1 MITPRFNIT
10 QDEEYIFLKIFI
22 SNIRFNAMG
31 LEIVIQ
37 ENMIIFH
44 LSPYYLRL
52 RFPHELVDDERSTA
66 QYDSKDECI
75 NVKIGKLN
83 KNEYFE
89 DLDLPTKL
97 LARQGDLAGADALTE
112 NIDAKKAQKPLIQEV
127 EVDGASNS
135 FKEDVKT
142 IGQMGEGFNWEIEQK
157 MDSIINNGILKT
169 KYGFDNLYDT
179 FISVSVSNGNDINEL
194 DDPEHTEAN
203 NRVIERLRKE
213 NLKFDPEYY
222 ISEYMTHK
230 YGNEEDLEIN
240 GIKELLKF
248 TPSIVKQYLQWYK
261 DSANPNLV
269 MPVEFTEREQKQ
281 MQDHLPKKSYLVEDI
296 KPLYVT
302 ILSVL
307 FSYMF
312 EQLENEGT
320 HTTESAWTMGK
331 LCPQI
336 SFLDQQLKQMNEPQD
351 GMKEIFN
358 GNKDSSL
365 IKIAIITGTRRAL
378 SYPLHRNYD
387 LVMKVWTF
395 VYYILRGGKRL
406 VIRALLD
413 IHETFRFHDVY
424 YVYDKVLLDDLIAW
438 FISQGSENVIRSLA
452 MEMRKEQESISKR
465 DIEFECIASFNE
477 QTAEPEWET
486 LNLREMEI
494 LAESEYREQQ
504 QNQH

>member
-1 MITPRFNIT
+1 MITPRFSIT
-10 QDEEYIFLKIFI
+10 QDGEFLFLKIFI
-22 SNIRFNAMG
+22 SNIRFNATG

-37 ENMIIFH
+37 ENMVVFH

-83 KNEYFE
+83 KDEYFE

-97 LARQGDLAGADALTE
+97 LARQGDLVGADALAEAPDE
-112 NIDAKKAQKPLIQEV
+112 NKNHKPLIQEIGG
-127 EVDGASNS
+127 DDTNI
-135 FKEDVKT
+135 KPTEDVKT

-157 MDSIINNGILKT
+157 IDSTLDDGLLKT

-179 FISVSVSNGNDINEL
+179 VISISISNGNDINEL
-194 DDPEHTEAN
+194 DDPEHAKAN
-203 NRVIERLRKE
+203 DRVIERLRKE
-213 NLKFDPEYY
+213 SLKFDPEYY
-222 ISEYMTHK
+222 VSEHMTNK
-230 YGNEEDLEIN
+230 YGNEEDSEIN
-240 GIKELLKF
+240 GIKELLKY
-248 TPSIVKQYLQWYK
+248 TPSIVKQYLKWYK
-261 DSANPNLV
+261 DCPNPNLV
-269 MPVEFTEREQKQ
+269 MPVEFTDKEQKQ
-281 MQDHLPKKSYLVEDI
+281 MQDNLPKKTYLVEDV

-302 ILSVL
+302 ILNIL

-312 EQLENEGT
+312 ELIENEGT

-336 SFLDQQLKQMNEPQD
+336 SFLDQQLKQTNELQD
-351 GMKEIFN
+351 GLKEISDES
-358 GNKDSSL
+358 KDVSI
-365 IKIAIITGTRRAL
+365 IKLAIITGIRRAL

-387 LVMKVWTF
+387 LAMKAWTF

-424 YVYDKVLLDDLIAW
+424 YVYEKVLLGDLTSW

-452 MEMRKEQESISKR
+452 LEMRKEQDSINR
-465 DIEFECIASFNE
+465 QDIEFECIASFNE
-477 QTAEPEWET
+477 QTGEPEWET
-486 LNLREMEI
+486 LSIREMEI
-494 LAESEYREQQ
+494 LAESEYQQ
-504 QNQH
+504 QQQPQQ